1 MKRTIVFGLFL
12 LVAVAGWRIGGTLN
26 SDAISMAIGVIFGV
40 LAGIPTALLV
50 LAGERRRAE
59 AERSVG
65 PSRAGGSGYPYPYHQ
80 PPPVIVVT
88 GAPTQ
93 PQAQSFGPQGQLMPP
108 VETPGT
114 TQRRYKVV
122 GETEEWIDEW

>member
-1 MKRTIVFGLFL
+1 MKRTIVLGLFL

-59 AERSVG
+59 SDRSVG
-65 PSRAGGSGYPYPYHQ
+65 PNRAGGSGYPYPYHQ

-88 GAPTQ
+88 GTPTSAQ
-93 PQAQSFGPQGQLMPP
+93 PQGFQGQLMPP
-108 VETPGT
+108 AEIPATS
-114 TQRRYKVV
+114 QRRYKVV